1 MTNVIPPRQ
10 AKVEDKS
17 KRFYVQSTTSV
28 KLALEKEAFS
38 RGSDLW
44 TLSGSVLAA
53 WLQAGCPDFG
63 LSSDQSENQ
72 NLPSPPSSSS
82 PLADDQGGKA

>member
-1 MTNVIPPRQ
+1 MSRIPPRQ
-10 AKVEDKS
+10 TNIEDKD

-44 TLSGSVLAA
+44 SLSGAVLSS
-53 WLQAGCPDFG
+53 WLDAGCPDFCF
-63 LSSDQSENQ
+63 SSAE
-72 NLPSPPSSSS
+72 LERVCEFPPSSSS
-82 PLADDQGGKA
+82 PLADDQGDKS

>member
-1 MTNVIPPRQ
+1 MPRIPPRQ
-10 AKVEDKS
+10 TNIEDKD

-38 RGSDLW
+38 RGTDLW

-53 WLQAGCPDFG
+53 WLHAGCPDFG
-63 LSSDQSENQ
+63 FSGDQVPDQSIEA
-72 NLPSPPSSSS
+72 PPSSSS
-82 PLADDQGGKA
+82 PLTGPKGGSA